1 MRFVYTSQK
10 IHSKQMNVTE
20 IVATAIA
27 TLIVLVLAHL
37 AVYWVVKTLYPPQAP
52 GPAAPVPA
60 ISLAAEPVK
69 TVTFTEPP
77 STLQQNVTLPTYE
90 TPVPNAAPREAG
102 ERRGPPPAESTSIR
116 RDPGVVAPHAQ

>member
-1 MRFVYTSQK
+1 
-10 IHSKQMNVTE
+10 MNVTE
-20 IVATAIA
+20 IVSVAVA

-37 AVYWVVKTLYPPQAP
+37 AVYWVVKTLYPPKAPVQA
-52 GPAAPVPA
+52 AAPAPVMIPVE
-60 ISLAAEPVK
+60 EPVK

-90 TPVPNAAPREAG
+90 APVPDATPREAG

-116 RDPGVVAPHAQ
+116 RDPGVVAPNA

>member
-1 MRFVYTSQK
+1 
-10 IHSKQMNVTE
+10 MNVTE

-52 GPAAPVPA
+52 SVVPAAPAPMVLP
-60 ISLAAEPVK
+60 SEEPVK
-69 TVTFTEPP
+69 TVTFTEPT
-77 STLQQNVTLPTYE
+77 STVQQNVDLPTYE
-90 TPVPNAAPREAG
+90 TPVPNAAPRETG

-116 RDPGVVAPHAQ
+116 RDPGVVAPNAQ

>member
-1 MRFVYTSQK
+1 
-10 IHSKQMNVTE
+10 MNVTE
-20 IVATAIA
+20 IVATAVA
-27 TLIVLVLAHL
+27 TLIVLVLAHM

-52 GPAAPVPA
+52 ALAPVPA
-60 ISLAAEPVK
+60 PVIIPVEEPVK

-90 TPVPNAAPREAG
+90 APVPDAAPRETG

-116 RDPGVVAPHAQ
+116 RDPGVVAPNAQ